1 MILLLFIWAVL
12 ASAQLPVPNLGPE
25 LSENINFKKTLFIE
39 CNNFIQTCAP
49 TISSCASVIC
59 RQCTGLG
66 QKALNACC
74 ASESEP
80 AACLGS
86 ALQMPNSAEASA
98 TTSEA
103 GPTSSLSSQAAVSTT
118 TAEAP
123 LVTKAPSGNAA
134 CASVSKSLSICNSLS
149 PGVISSSFLFQAPCL
164 CYNAKYKFDPSIYDE
179 PFSNCLAYYSTASPS
194 FYASLAAS
202 SISSKPCASI
212 GDVVKSCSEA
222 GSCTPVETGTRSDR
236 SITSGSSDHGST
248 STLVPLTTTTST
260 KNAGQMVSSG
270 DASIIGVIL
279 AWILYL
285 F

>member
-1 MILLLFIWAVL
+1 MIPLVFIWAVL

-39 CNNFIQTCAP
+39 C
-49 TISSCASVIC
+49 
-59 RQCTGLG
+59 LG

-80 AACLGS
+80 ASCLGN
-86 ALQMPNSAEASA
+86 ALRMPNSAEASA

-103 GPTSSLSSQAAVSTT
+103 GPTSSLSSEAAVSTA

-123 LVTKAPSGNAA
+123 RVTKAPSGNAA
-134 CASVSKSLSICNSLS
+134 CASVSESLSICNSLS
-149 PGVISSSFLFQAPCL
+149 PGVVSSSFLFQAPCL
-164 CYNAKYKFDPSIYDE
+164 CYNANYKFDPSIYDE

-202 SISSKPCASI
+202 SIGSKPCASI

-248 STLVPLTTTTST
+248 STLVPLTITTST
-260 KNAGQMVSSG
+260 KNAGQIVSSG
-270 DASIIGVIL
+270 DASIVGVVL
-279 AWILYL
+279 VWVLYL

>member
-1 MILLLFIWAVL
+1 MIPLVFIWAVL

-25 LSENINFKKTLFIE
+25 LSDNINFKKTVFIE

-59 RQCTGLG
+59 KQCTGLG

-80 AACLGS
+80 ASCLGS
-86 ALQMPNSAEASA
+86 ALRVPNSAEASA

-103 GPTSSLSSQAAVSTT
+103 GPTSSSSQAAVSTT

-123 LVTKAPSGNAA
+123 LVTKAPSGIAA
-134 CASVSKSLSICNSLS
+134 CASVSKSLDICNSLS
-149 PGVISSSFLFQAPCL
+149 PGVITSSFLFQAPCL
-164 CYNAKYKFDPSIYDE
+164 CYNANYKFDPSIYDE

-202 SISSKPCASI
+202 SIGSKPCASI
-212 GDVVKSCSEA
+212 GDVVKSCSET

-260 KNAGQMVSSG
+260 KNAGQIVSSG
-270 DASIIGVIL
+270 DASIVGVVL